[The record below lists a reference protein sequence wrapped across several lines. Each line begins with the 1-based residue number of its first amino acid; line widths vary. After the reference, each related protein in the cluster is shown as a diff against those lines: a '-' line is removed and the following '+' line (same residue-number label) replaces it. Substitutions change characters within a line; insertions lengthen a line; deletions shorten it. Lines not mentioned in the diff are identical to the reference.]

1 MRKHL
6 RFSKEISYYINLFR
20 NIPDW
25 NFDCCNNFIYNSTF
39 LRYALLLLDR
49 KEYIE
54 KLNKSLINTITNTQS
69 QNTAR
74 TVLYLI
80 A

>member
-1 MRKHL
+1 MLSFAH
-6 RFSKEISYYINLFR
+6 EIR
-20 NIPDW
+20 
-25 NFDCCNNFIYNSTF
+25 
-39 LRYALLLLDR
+39 RDR
-49 KEYIE
+49 PNGYYIE

-80 A
+80 ALHLDTKYFILSICIFIYIWISI